1 MLLIIVGDEINEV
14 YLKYLKYLKRFEI
27 DERWKKVQFIA
38 CMIKSSKSI
47 KFDSIKY

>member
-14 YLKYLKYLKRFEI
+14 YLKYLKRFEI
-27 DERWKKVQFIA
+27 DERWKKVQFTA
-38 CMIKSSKSI
+38 CMVKSAKSI

>member
-14 YLKYLKYLKRFEI
+14 HLKYLKRFEI